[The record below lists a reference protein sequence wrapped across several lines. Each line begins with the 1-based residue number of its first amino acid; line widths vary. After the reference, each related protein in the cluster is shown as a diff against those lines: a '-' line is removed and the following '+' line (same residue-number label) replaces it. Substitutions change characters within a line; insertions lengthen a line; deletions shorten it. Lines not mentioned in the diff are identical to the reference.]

1 MCVCSFAARSTSADA
16 AAKIGLPCDERG
28 EVNANGDGDSDPF
41 SSILRFPSASPLCVD
56 EKPDR
61 FGEEAAR
68 TPMPEDAC
76 LGVPPP
82 EENVPDENAEPAV
95 PPSIASGDEGEEERA
110 EDALIPLPSE
120 YPPIDRGVEFAEPG
134 PEPPSRRNSN
144 SPLI

>member
-1 MCVCSFAARSTSADA
+1 VCVCSFAARSTSADA

-28 EVNANGDGDSDPF
+28 EINENGDGDSDPF